1 MTGTEIIVPTH
12 AEILGPDS
20 PYQQGQRALRKEHMQ
35 IVAAAKELKIVDSP
49 EDAEKATQ
57 FGRLLQAGKQ
67 EFEIFYKEVKQKI
80 DAIKKPVL
88 DDEKKD
94 VAEIDAEKNRLGG
107 LTLVYN
113 RKVEA
118 ERREA
123 DRTAREA
130 AEKAAQEEQLAR
142 AIELEES
149 GDLEQASALLDEPV
163 VAAPVFTQAAAPPRM
178 TGQVA
183 KKTYSA
189 QVENLMELVKAV
201 AAGKAPLQALK
212 ADESFINAQAR
223 SFKEGF
229 SIPGCKLQTSENVH
243 FRA

>member
-1 MTGTEIIVPTH
+1 MGTEVAVIT
-12 AEILGPDS
+12 
-20 PYQQGQRALRKEHMQ
+20 QGQIVGPESEFEKKRLALRSQFSEA
-35 IVAAAKELKIVDSP
+35 VEAAKLITAITSP
-49 EDAEKATQ
+49 EQAELATQ
-57 FGRLLQAGKQ
+57 IGRTLQAGV
-67 EFEIFYKEVKQKI
+67 KETEACFKSVKVKI
-80 DAIKKPVL
+80 DEIKKPIL
-88 DDEKKD
+88 E
-94 VAEIDAEKNRLGG
+94 AEKQDVGLLNTEKDRLGR

-113 RKVEA
+113 NKVDA

-123 DRTAREA
+123 DRIAREA
-130 AEKAAQEEQLAR
+130 AERAAQEEQLAR

-163 VAAPVFTQAAAPPRM
+163 VAAPVFTQAAAPARV

-229 SIPGCKLQTSENVH
+229 SMPGCKLKTDENVH

>member
-35 IVAAAKELKIVDSP
+35 VVAAAKELTVVDSP

-67 EFEIFYKEVKQKI
+67 EVEKFYKEIKLKI

-88 DDEKKD
+88 EDEKKD
-94 VAEIDAEKNRLGG
+94 VGALDAEKSRLGS

-123 DRTAREA
+123 DRIAREA
-130 AEKAAQEEQLAR
+130 AEKAAQDEQLAR

-149 GDLEQASALLDEPV
+149 GDLEQAAALLDEPV
-163 VAAPVFTQAAAPPRM
+163 QAAPVFTQAAAPVRM

-189 QVENLMELVKAV
+189 KVTNLMDLVKAV
-201 AAGKAPLQALK
+201 AEGKAPLQALT
-212 ADESFINAQAR
+212 ANESFLNQQAR
-223 SFKEGF
+223 SFREGF
-229 SIPGCKLQTSENVH
+229 AMPGCELQTSENVH
-243 FRA
+243 FRS